1 MGSKFKELVRARI
14 AKTGEGWET
23 AVRHVRGATTS
34 EGASTD
40 TGASAALRG
49 PSSWATHQLT
59 SVVDCLRRNR
69 CLGIDEKLAENR
81 GKFWNVLAELK
92 LAERLSTH
100 LKAPVQLQAG
110 AASDIRLLGDVDCT
124 IEVEH
129 KTATHP
135 FSAVFYPDA
144 DTLRSYEEPGAK
156 PWQTA
161 SARLHKVVAAMP
173 LVIEPWID
181 GALEEPRWTRP
192 EREIQESDC
201 GAIADWL
208 ATSLQ
213 KLAPRSS
220 VELRHSLVRFVIS
233 PLAAAPGRFSG
244 AGMDSPTLIR
254 EFPSAADPGKALSEI
269 LTEGIA
275 RKNRI
280 IEAHPERRAGL
291 HLVGLV
297 VDEVIAQSGATLLNT
312 VLGGL
317 VYSSSQKRHFRCVPP
332 HGQSL
337 YRAAQA
343 RGRQDIL
350 DLAQY
355 DPNEVREDREC
366 VFFDPTVSG
375 QIDGVIALY
384 YTDRLHFVPNPFST
398 RDISA
403 LGRVFPM
410 TLKPFDPERRE
421 SKRSE
426 AGPFQEQ
433 EP

>member
-1 MGSKFKELVRARI
+1 MDEI
-14 AKTGEGWET
+14 
-23 AVRHVRGATTS
+23 TT
-34 EGASTD
+34 
-40 TGASAALRG
+40 AALPD
-49 PSSWATHQLT
+49 PSSWATYQLT
-59 SVVDCLRRNR
+59 SVVDRLRRNR
-69 CLGIDEKLAENR
+69 CLGIDEKLAENP

-100 LKAPVQLQAG
+100 LKAPVQLQTG

-144 DTLRSYEEPGAK
+144 DTLRSYDEPGAK

-161 SARLHKVVAAMP
+161 AVRLHKLLATMP
-173 LVIEPWID
+173 LIIEPWID
-181 GALEEPRWTRP
+181 GVLEEPRWTSA
-192 EREIQESDC
+192 ERGIQESDC

-208 ATSLQ
+208 VTSLQ
-213 KLAPRSS
+213 GVAQGSS
-220 VELRHSLVRFVIS
+220 VELRHPLVRFLIS

-244 AGMDSPTLIR
+244 CGWDSPTLIR
-254 EFPSAADPGKALSEI
+254 EFPRPADPGKALSD
-269 LTEGIA
+269 TFTDAIA

-280 IEAHPERRAGL
+280 IEAHPERRAAL

-297 VDEVIAQSGATLLNT
+297 VDEVIAHSGATMLNT
-312 VLGGL
+312 LLGGL
-317 VYSSSQKRHFRCVPP
+317 IYSSWEGRHFRCVPP

-337 YRAAQA
+337 YRAAQE
-343 RGRQDIL
+343 RGRQDVL

-355 DPNEVREDREC
+355 DPGEVREDRES

-384 YTDRLHFVPNPFST
+384 YTNHLHFVPNPFST

-403 LGRVFPM
+403 LGRLFPT
-410 TLKPFDPERRE
+410 TLKPFTPDDF
-421 SKRSE
+421 SS
-426 AGPFQEQ
+426 
-433 EP
+433 